1 VNEGNRTSE
10 EGQRSQPPAAE
21 NQSQPPAAGNASAPE
36 IGARKIPL
44 RTADIDPDALKVVR
58 KLLGAN
64 QEAFLVGGCVR
75 DLYLNRKPKD
85 FDVATSARPEEIR
98 RVFRNSRIIGRRF
111 KLAHVFFGPKIIE
124 TSTFR
129 SSPQVEAV
137 IREVGEGEPE
147 ADDSREDL
155 LITHDNEWG
164 SVEEDARRRDFTI
177 NGLFY
182 DIESQTIVDYVDGV
196 ADLDRGIIR
205 TIGDPRIRFRED
217 PVRMIRAIKFAARL
231 DFTVEQDCWAALLE
245 HAPDIARCSRARLV
259 EELYKLLRGG
269 SSRRAFELM
278 VEAGLFQ
285 HIWPAYVEL
294 FDELGGLHRA
304 QRDDPTDLAS
314 GLLWRYLGALDD
326 YVIETGQTPSNGVIQ
341 TVLFAPLLDAD
352 LREGGRPD
360 LEGAIDD
367 LMTPPCA
374 SLGVARRDR
383 ELARQIFMAHRRMIA
398 PLKRGRGRISLV
410 HRQYFLDALLFLAFS
425 VEARDGDGGALE
437 HWQELARMQQRA
449 PEARDKPGGGSSSS
463 SNGGGGGEGQGRKRS
478 GKRRRKRSKTAGG
491 GPRTGRAESESRA
504 PASSE

>member
-1 VNEGNRTSE
+1 MNEGNRTSE
-10 EGQRSQPPAAE
+10 EGQPNQPPTAANPSQPQAASE
-21 NQSQPPAAGNASAPE
+21 TSESTRPGRGV
-36 IGARKIPL
+36 GARRIPL
-44 RTADIDPDALKVVR
+44 RTADIDADALKVVR
-58 KLLGAN
+58 KLLVAN
-64 QEAFLVGGCVR
+64 HEAFLVGGCVR

-129 SSPQVEAV
+129 ASPQVSES
-137 IREVGEGEPE
+137 ETEGEE
-147 ADDSREDL
+147 GREDL

-182 DIESQTIVDYVDGV
+182 DIEAQTIVDYVDGV
-196 ADLDRGIIR
+196 VDLDRGIIR

-259 EELYKLLRGG
+259 EELYKVLRGG

-278 VEAGLFQ
+278 LESGVFQ
-285 HIWPAYVEL
+285 HIWPAYVAL
-294 FDELGGLHRA
+294 YDQYGGLHRA
-304 QRDDPTDLAS
+304 HRDDPRDLPS
-314 GLLWRYLGALDD
+314 GLFWRYLGALDD
-326 YVIETGQTPSNGVIQ
+326 YVIETGQIPSNGVIQ
-341 TVLFAPLLDAD
+341 TVLFAALLDAD
-352 LREGGRPD
+352 LRGGERPD

-374 SLGVARRDR
+374 SIGVARRDR

-449 PEARDKPGGGSSSS
+449 PESGDKPSGGGGSTS
-463 SNGGGGGEGQGRKRS
+463 GAAGGGEGQGRKRS
-478 GKRRRKRSKTAGG
+478 GKRRRKRSKTRGAR
-491 GPRTGRAESESRA
+491 PESSESRA
-504 PASSE
+504 PASGE

>member
-1 VNEGNRTSE
+1 MNEGNRTSE
-10 EGQRSQPPAAE
+10 EGQSSQPPAADKPDD
-21 NQSQPPAAGNASAPE
+21 SARILDPAGSN
-36 IGARKIPL
+36 RIPL

-58 KLLGAN
+58 KLLASN
-64 QEAFLVGGCVR
+64 HEAFLVGGCVR

-111 KLAHVFFGPKIIE
+111 KLAQVFFGTKIME

-129 SSPQVEAV
+129 ASPQVSES
-137 IREVGEGEPE
+137 EGEGE
-147 ADDSREDL
+147 DGREDL

-164 SVEEDARRRDFTI
+164 TVEEDARRRDFTI

-182 DIESQTIVDYVDGV
+182 DIEAQTIVDYVDGV

-269 SSRRAFELM
+269 SSKRAFELM

-285 HIWPAYVEL
+285 HIWPTYIDL
-294 FDELGGLHRA
+294 FEEVGGLHRP
-304 QRDDPTDLAS
+304 QRDDARDLPS

-326 YVIETGQTPSNGVIQ
+326 YVSETGQTPSNGVIQ
-341 TVLFAPLLDAD
+341 TVLFAPLLDD
-352 LREGGRPD
+352 ELREGRPD

-367 LMTPPCA
+367 VMTPPCA
-374 SLGVARRDR
+374 ALGVARRDR
-383 ELARQIFMAHRRMIA
+383 ELARQIFVAHRRMIA

-425 VEARDGDGGALE
+425 VEARDIDGGALA
-437 HWQELARMQQRA
+437 HWQQLARMQQTT
-449 PEARDKPGGGSSSS
+449 PESGDKSGGGSGGSS
-463 SNGGGGGEGQGRKRS
+463 GGGEGQGRKRS
-478 GKRRRKRSKTAGG
+478 GKRRRKRSKVGG
-491 GPRTGRAESESRA
+491 RTETSGA
-504 PASSE
+504 PARSE

>member
-10 EGQRSQPPAAE
+10 EGPRNQSPPAE
-21 NQSQPPAAGNASAPE
+21 QSTPPAPASE
-36 IGARKIPL
+36 MGARKISL

-129 SSPQVEAV
+129 ASPQASE
-137 IREVGEGEPE
+137 GEGEGE
-147 ADDSREDL
+147 DGREDL

-164 SVEEDARRRDFTI
+164 TVEEDARRRDFTI

-231 DFTVEQDCWAALLE
+231 DFTVEQDCWSALLE

-285 HIWPAYVEL
+285 HIWPSYVEL
-294 FDELGGLHRA
+294 YDEFGGLHRA
-304 QRDDPTDLAS
+304 QRDDPADLPS
-314 GLLWRYLGALDD
+314 GLFWRYLGALDD

-341 TVLFAPLLDAD
+341 TVLFAPLLDAE

-449 PEARDKPGGGSSSS
+449 PEARGDKPGGGGGSS
-463 SNGGGGGEGQGRKRS
+463 GGGEGPGRKRG
-478 GKRRRKRSKTAGG
+478 GKRRRRRGKRPGEGS
-491 GPRTGRAESESRA
+491 GRAEPSESRA